1 MVLTTMN
8 VTGKKY
14 TTRVYSTYIAICL
27 PKWTDDATPLT
38 VLCGLACFQLCSP
51 VRRSGILREITC
63 VIRPLNSTVLN
74 VQLKTS
80 LFVHYQAQR
89 IEHNRDI
96 MTKRFINLQFS
107 IYLLTCSINPEYTE
121 CGKITLVLPKSF
133 TCGDSRSGN
142 KVGLIYSFRS
152 NSNTGHASCV
162 RCVYT
167 DQKWY
172 VDAPPGGAASNRRLR
187 SGIMYIRRTSR
198 SYISRDILTESTRFR
213 SSGQWSGEIASGFYG
228 WWNGKSKVR
237 RKKVSFPTQTFKK
250 TKLLFYCGVAR
261 MIKKYKLYGKINFIR
276 EI

>member
-38 VLCGLACFQLCSP
+38 VLCGLACFQRCSP

-133 TCGDSRSGN
+133 TCSDSRSGN

-152 NSNTGHASCV
+152 NAEADLGMFSMFGRTGAPTTMGPPQAIQNCWTLNFRAVLQCCSSFVQCIYRVRQKSN
-162 RCVYT
+162 
-167 DQKWY
+167 
-172 VDAPPGGAASNRRLR
+172 P
-187 SGIMYIRRTSR
+187 
-198 SYISRDILTESTRFR
+198 
-213 SSGQWSGEIASGFYG
+213 
-228 WWNGKSKVR
+228 
-237 RKKVSFPTQTFKK
+237 
-250 TKLLFYCGVAR
+250 
-261 MIKKYKLYGKINFIR
+261 
-276 EI
+276 